1 MLDCVYLIL
10 LVLLSPWLALKAWTS
25 GKYRRG
31 WSAKLLG
38 RHDLPPATTA
48 GPTVWLHGVS
58 VGEIHLLRGLV
69 AALRR
74 RHPDWRLVLSTTTD
88 TGYDEAKKIFAD
100 LPVVF
105 WPLDFSWAVRRT
117 FDAIGPDLVVLAESE
132 LWPNF
137 LRIARR
143 RGVPVV
149 VVNARMSPRSA
160 GRFLKL
166 GRLVRPLFAG
176 VDVFAAQTDEYAEHY
191 RRLGA
196 PRVVV
201 TGSVKYD
208 GAPADRESPKTRE
221 LRRLFGIADD
231 ELVWVAGSTQ
241 PPEETVVLDIARRL
255 RIKRPTLRLI
265 IVPRQKDR
273 FDEVADLCERS
284 GLPSARRSRL
294 EGPTTAPV
302 IVVDTIGELGAVW
315 GLADV
320 AFVGGSLEGTR
331 GGQNMIEPA
340 AYGAAVTFG
349 RRTWNFKETVRNLL
363 DRDAAIQVDDAVHL
377 ERVTDLLLADADL
390 RSRLGAAARAFVRSQ
405 QGATERTLDLIDEM
419 IGRGRS
425 ASRAA

>member
-31 WSAKLLG
+31 WAAKLLG
-38 RHDLPPATTA
+38 HHDLPAATTD

-74 RHPDWRLVLSTTTD
+74 RHPNWRLVVSTTTD

-105 WPLDFSWAVRRT
+105 WPFDFSWAVRRT

-160 GRFLKL
+160 GRFLRL

-208 GAPADRESPKTRE
+208 GAPGDREAPKTRE
-221 LRRLFGIADD
+221 LRRLFAIADD

-241 PPEETVVLDIARRL
+241 PPEETVILDIARRL
-255 RIKRPTLRLI
+255 RQRHPKLRLLL
-265 IVPRQKDR
+265 VPRQKDR

-294 EGPTTAPV
+294 DGPTTATV

-349 RRTWNFKETVRNLL
+349 RCTWNFKETVRNLL
-363 DRDAAIQVDDAVHL
+363 DRDAAIQVDDAAHL
-377 ERVTDLLLADADL
+377 ERVTEMLLGDADM
-390 RSRLGAAARAFVRSQ
+390 RSRLGTAARSFVRSQ
-405 QGATERTLDLIDEM
+405 QGATERTLDLLDEV
-419 IGRGRS
+419 IGAGRS
-425 ASRAA
+425 SSRAA